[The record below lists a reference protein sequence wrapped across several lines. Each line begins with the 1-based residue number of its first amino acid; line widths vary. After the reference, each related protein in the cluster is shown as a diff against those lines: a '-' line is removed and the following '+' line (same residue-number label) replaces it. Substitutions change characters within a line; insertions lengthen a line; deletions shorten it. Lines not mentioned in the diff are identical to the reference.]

1 MAKTK
6 FKFKI
11 KELEIEFEGDQR
23 DTPKVVDAMSN
34 QLSGLMQTPGLMS
47 DSQPVAL
54 PAPTTNEVIES
65 KPKNLRKSRSKSSSG
80 SSSGSSSS
88 KRSKKEAPVDLN
100 HDAEKWGNPQE
111 SWNPTNKAIW
121 LMYVIEN
128 EVNEIGSI
136 TASRIA
142 STFNKHFKSFG
153 QIKPSNVSRDL
164 KKAAKDKPAKVQTDT
179 AKEGMAWFLLKGGK
193 DYAAEL
199 VKQAR
204 GIK

>member
-34 QLSGLMQTPGLMS
+34 QLSGMIQTPSLMS
-47 DSQPVAL
+47 DSEPAAL
-54 PAPTTNEVIES
+54 PAPTTNEIIEG
-65 KPKNLRKSRSKSSSG
+65 KPKNLRKSRPKSSNR
-80 SSSGSSSS
+80 SSSS
-88 KRSKKEAPVDLN
+88 KRSTRKEPPVELN
-100 HDAEKWGNPQE
+100 HDAEKWGNPLE
-111 SWNPTNKAIW
+111 SWNPTNKSIW
-121 LMYVIEN
+121 LMYVLEN
-128 EVNEIGSI
+128 EVENLGSI

-142 STFNKHFKSFG
+142 STFNKHFKTFG

-164 KKAAKDKPAKVQTDT
+164 KKASKEKPAKLQTDT
-179 AKEGMAWFLLKGGK
+179 AQDGMAWFLLKGGK
-193 DYAAEL
+193 AYAADL

-204 GIK
+204 GIE